1 MRWLSCAVVLLALL
15 GFPGCAAPEQS
26 EPSETGS
33 FVRAEWKNTEF
44 HAEAAQSG
52 NGAQIDVS
60 SATQGYV
67 GVRAQSEKRLKV
79 KVGQGE
85 SVYVYDLPGDGT
97 PQFFPLQCGDGL
109 YKIQVMQ
116 NTTESK
122 YIELFAVE
130 TQVNLEDEFQP
141 FLHANQIVWYTQES
155 ECVSLANQLGEQASS
170 ETDAVARIYEYIKE
184 NIVYDY
190 DKAAGDVTG
199 YVPDPDQTLSSGK
212 GICFDYASLAAA
224 MLRSQGIPAKVITG
238 YVSGGAVYHA
248 WNMIYLKESGWITVE
263 IKAPA
268 NEWERIDLTFA
279 ANGADETTIGD
290 GTDYVD
296 RYVY

>member
-1 MRWLSCAVVLLALL
+1 M
-15 GFPGCAAPEQS
+15 
-26 EPSETGS
+26 
-33 FVRAEWKNTEF
+33 
-44 HAEAAQSG
+44 
-52 NGAQIDVS
+52 
-60 SATQGYV
+60 
-67 GVRAQSEKRLKV
+67 
-79 KVGQGE
+79 
-85 SVYVYDLPGDGT
+85 
-97 PQFFPLQCGDGL
+97 
-109 YKIQVMQ
+109 
-116 NTTESK
+116 
-122 YIELFAVE
+122 
-130 TQVNLEDEFQP
+130 
-141 FLHANQIVWYTQES
+141 
-155 ECVSLANQLGEQASS
+155 
-170 ETDAVARIYEYIKE
+170 
-184 NIVYDY
+184 
-190 DKAAGDVTG
+190 TG